1 MEIKDIILKSI
12 YGRLTD
18 EEQQLLADWLSQRD
32 HARLYERIRATIDE
46 KQAVEYLASIDV
58 ERALAKVKGAQYA
71 GPSVGVEDS
80 SETDGR
86 QQTGAFVTLRSPL
99 FRIAAALVLLI
110 VGGTFWYREHT
121 RVTPPVVSEAVELA
135 MQQSAEKGLQGAV
148 VVSGNGQKKVVTTQ
162 ELTRYHVDDDFAE
175 QLAEA
180 RRITTYQ
187 NKEYWVTLDDGTLVH
202 LNDNSRLIYPEQ
214 FGDRRDVIL
223 DGEAYFMVAKDK
235 SRQFVVHT
243 PQGDVRVHG
252 TEFMVNTRDGSKN
265 DKASVKELIEDVI
278 VEDCLYLM
286 DRGFYSPELKQIL
299 AGKNAT
305 YIMPVSSNMTSYQN
319 ALKRSRGRLKT
330 FVYKRREGLHTIK
343 SAVEYQVASDEGG
356 TRTIYFRNLHEAD
369 CEKANYLE
377 CLEKKLPGYTE
388 TKLEAAEKTFGVIIL
403 ETTHSG
409 TPQEIYEYYKTR
421 WSIETFYDYLKHQ
434 MDFNALGVQDWAEL
448 QGLAFMML
456 LSTLIRGAVH
466 ERLRQSS
473 LSGVY
478 MPEVMMTASSV
489 KAIRRNGTWTIENA
503 SKNERSIFEALSVPI
518 GTELTPAAPLLPT

>member
-18 EEQQLLADWLSQRD
+18 EEQQLLADWLSQGN
-32 HARLYERIRATIDE
+32 HVRLYERIRATIDE

-71 GPSVGVEDS
+71 GPSVGVEES

-86 QQTGAFVTLRSPL
+86 QQTAAFVTLRSPL

-187 NKEYWVTLDDGTLVH
+187 DKEYWVTLDDGTLVH
-202 LNDNSRLIYPEQ
+202 LNYDSRLIYPEK

-223 DGEAYFMVAKDK
+223 EGEAYFMVAKDK

-243 PQGDVRVHG
+243 PQGDVKVYG
-252 TEFMVNTRDGSKN
+252 TEFNVNTRSKGGDGN
-265 DKASVKELIEDVI
+265 DNGGLSVVLVKGSVSFTPARGKEQMLTPGQELSIVNAQLSINEVDTAPYVAWNEGKFFFEEWPLERIMEVMARWYGREVEFKSDDIKQLKYSGNFDRYEDIHPTMEAIEAI
-278 VEDCLYLM
+278 TGLKITIN
-286 DRGFYSPELKQIL
+286 PKQI
-299 AGKNAT
+299 
-305 YIMPVSSNMTSYQN
+305 
-319 ALKRSRGRLKT
+319 
-330 FVYKRREGLHTIK
+330 
-343 SAVEYQVASDEGG
+343 
-356 TRTIYFRNLHEAD
+356 
-369 CEKANYLE
+369 
-377 CLEKKLPGYTE
+377 
-388 TKLEAAEKTFGVIIL
+388 II
-403 ETTHSG
+403 E
-409 TPQEIYEYYKTR
+409 P
-421 WSIETFYDYLKHQ
+421 
-434 MDFNALGVQDWAEL
+434 
-448 QGLAFMML
+448 
-456 LSTLIRGAVH
+456 
-466 ERLRQSS
+466 
-473 LSGVY
+473 
-478 MPEVMMTASSV
+478 
-489 KAIRRNGTWTIENA
+489 
-503 SKNERSIFEALSVPI
+503 
-518 GTELTPAAPLLPT
+518 

>member
-18 EEQQLLADWLSQRD
+18 EEQQLFADWLSQRD

-71 GPSVGVEDS
+71 GSSVGAEES

-86 QQTGAFVTLRSPL
+86 QQTAAFVTLRSPL

-175 QLAEA
+175 QLADA

-187 NKEYWVTLDDGTLVH
+187 DKEYWVTLDDGTLVH
-202 LNDNSRLIYPEQ
+202 LNYDSRLIYPEK

-223 DGEAYFMVAKDK
+223 EGEAYFMVAKDK

-243 PQGDVRVHG
+243 PQGDVKVYG
-252 TEFMVNTRDGSKN
+252 TEFNVNTRSKGGDGN
-265 DKASVKELIEDVI
+265 DNGGLSVVLVKGSVSFTPARGKEQMLTPGQELSIVNAQLSINEVDTAPYVAWNEGKFFFEEWPLERIMEVMARWYGREVEFKSDDIKQLKYSGNFDRYEDIHPTMEAIEAI
-278 VEDCLYLM
+278 TGLKITIN
-286 DRGFYSPELKQIL
+286 PKQI
-299 AGKNAT
+299 
-305 YIMPVSSNMTSYQN
+305 
-319 ALKRSRGRLKT
+319 
-330 FVYKRREGLHTIK
+330 
-343 SAVEYQVASDEGG
+343 
-356 TRTIYFRNLHEAD
+356 
-369 CEKANYLE
+369 
-377 CLEKKLPGYTE
+377 
-388 TKLEAAEKTFGVIIL
+388 II
-403 ETTHSG
+403 E
-409 TPQEIYEYYKTR
+409 P
-421 WSIETFYDYLKHQ
+421 
-434 MDFNALGVQDWAEL
+434 
-448 QGLAFMML
+448 
-456 LSTLIRGAVH
+456 
-466 ERLRQSS
+466 
-473 LSGVY
+473 
-478 MPEVMMTASSV
+478 
-489 KAIRRNGTWTIENA
+489 
-503 SKNERSIFEALSVPI
+503 
-518 GTELTPAAPLLPT
+518 

>member
-18 EEQQLLADWLSQRD
+18 EEQQLFADWLSQRD

-71 GPSVGVEDS
+71 GSSVGAEES

-86 QQTGAFVTLRSPL
+86 QQTAAFVTLRSPL

-187 NKEYWVTLDDGTLVH
+187 DKEYWVTLDDGTLVH
-202 LNDNSRLIYPEQ
+202 LNYDSRLIYPEK

-223 DGEAYFMVAKDK
+223 EGEAYFMVAKDK

-243 PQGDVRVHG
+243 PQGDVKVYG
-252 TEFMVNTRDGSKN
+252 TEFNVNTRSKGGDGN
-265 DKASVKELIEDVI
+265 DNGGLSVVLVKGSVSFTPARGKEQMLTPGQELSIVNAQLSINEVDTAPYVAWNEGKFFFEEWPLERIMEVMARWYGREVEFKSDDIKQLKYSGNFDRYEDIHPTMEAIEAI
-278 VEDCLYLM
+278 TGLKITIN
-286 DRGFYSPELKQIL
+286 PKQI
-299 AGKNAT
+299 
-305 YIMPVSSNMTSYQN
+305 
-319 ALKRSRGRLKT
+319 
-330 FVYKRREGLHTIK
+330 
-343 SAVEYQVASDEGG
+343 
-356 TRTIYFRNLHEAD
+356 
-369 CEKANYLE
+369 
-377 CLEKKLPGYTE
+377 
-388 TKLEAAEKTFGVIIL
+388 II
-403 ETTHSG
+403 E
-409 TPQEIYEYYKTR
+409 P
-421 WSIETFYDYLKHQ
+421 
-434 MDFNALGVQDWAEL
+434 
-448 QGLAFMML
+448 
-456 LSTLIRGAVH
+456 
-466 ERLRQSS
+466 
-473 LSGVY
+473 
-478 MPEVMMTASSV
+478 
-489 KAIRRNGTWTIENA
+489 
-503 SKNERSIFEALSVPI
+503 
-518 GTELTPAAPLLPT
+518 

>member
-18 EEQQLLADWLSQRD
+18 EEQQLLADWSSQRD

-71 GPSVGVEDS
+71 GSSVGAEDS
-80 SETDGR
+80 AETDGR
-86 QQTGAFVTLRSPL
+86 QQTAAFVTLRSPL

-187 NKEYWVTLDDGTLVH
+187 DKEYWVTLDDGTLVH
-202 LNDNSRLIYPEQ
+202 LNYDSRLIYPEK

-223 DGEAYFMVAKDK
+223 EGEAYFMVAKDK

-243 PQGDVRVHG
+243 PQGDVKVYG
-252 TEFMVNTRDGSKN
+252 TEFNVNTRSKGGDGN
-265 DKASVKELIEDVI
+265 DNGGLSVVLVKGSVSFTPARGKEQMLTSGQELSIVNAQLSINEVDTAPYVAWNEGKFFFEEWPLERIMEVMARWYGREVEFKSDDIKQLKYSGNFDRYEDI
-278 VEDCLYLM
+278 HPTM
-286 DRGFYSPELKQIL
+286 
-299 AGKNAT
+299 
-305 YIMPVSSNMTSYQN
+305 
-319 ALKRSRGRLKT
+319 
-330 FVYKRREGLHTIK
+330 
-343 SAVEYQVASDEGG
+343 
-356 TRTIYFRNLHEAD
+356 EA
-369 CEKANYLE
+369 
-377 CLEKKLPGYTE
+377 
-388 TKLEAAEKTFGVIIL
+388 
-403 ETTHSG
+403 
-409 TPQEIYEYYKTR
+409 
-421 WSIETFYDYLKHQ
+421 IETITGLKI
-434 MDFNALGVQDWAEL
+434 
-448 QGLAFMML
+448 
-456 LSTLIRGAVH
+456 T
-466 ERLRQSS
+466 
-473 LSGVY
+473 
-478 MPEVMMTASSV
+478 
-489 KAIRRNGTWTIENA
+489 
-503 SKNERSIFEALSVPI
+503 
-518 GTELTPAAPLLPT
+518 LTPDKIIIEP

>member
-18 EEQQLLADWLSQRD
+18 EEQQLLADWSSQRD

-71 GPSVGVEDS
+71 GSSVGAEDS
-80 SETDGR
+80 AETDGR
-86 QQTGAFVTLRSPL
+86 QQTAAFVTLRSPL

-187 NKEYWVTLDDGTLVH
+187 DKEYWVTLDDGTLVH
-202 LNDNSRLIYPEQ
+202 LNYDSRLIYPEK

-223 DGEAYFMVAKDK
+223 EGEAYFMVAKDK

-243 PQGDVRVHG
+243 PQGDVKVYG
-252 TEFMVNTRDGSKN
+252 TEFNVNTRSKGGDGN
-265 DKASVKELIEDVI
+265 DNGGLSVVLVKGSVSFTPARGKEQMLTPGQELSIVNAQLSINEVDTAPYVAWNEGKFFFEEWPLERIMEVMARWYGREVEFKSDDIKQLKYSGNFDRYEDI
-278 VEDCLYLM
+278 HPTM
-286 DRGFYSPELKQIL
+286 
-299 AGKNAT
+299 
-305 YIMPVSSNMTSYQN
+305 
-319 ALKRSRGRLKT
+319 
-330 FVYKRREGLHTIK
+330 
-343 SAVEYQVASDEGG
+343 
-356 TRTIYFRNLHEAD
+356 EA
-369 CEKANYLE
+369 
-377 CLEKKLPGYTE
+377 
-388 TKLEAAEKTFGVIIL
+388 
-403 ETTHSG
+403 
-409 TPQEIYEYYKTR
+409 
-421 WSIETFYDYLKHQ
+421 IETITGLKI
-434 MDFNALGVQDWAEL
+434 
-448 QGLAFMML
+448 
-456 LSTLIRGAVH
+456 T
-466 ERLRQSS
+466 
-473 LSGVY
+473 
-478 MPEVMMTASSV
+478 
-489 KAIRRNGTWTIENA
+489 
-503 SKNERSIFEALSVPI
+503 
-518 GTELTPAAPLLPT
+518 LTPDKIIIEP

>member
-18 EEQQLLADWLSQRD
+18 EEQQLFADWLSQRD

-187 NKEYWVTLDDGTLVH
+187 DKEYWVTLDDGTLVH
-202 LNDNSRLIYPEQ
+202 LNYDSRLIYPEK

-223 DGEAYFMVAKDK
+223 EGEAYFMVAKDK

-243 PQGDVRVHG
+243 PQGDVKVYG
-252 TEFMVNTRDGSKN
+252 TEFNVNTRSKGGDGN
-265 DKASVKELIEDVI
+265 DNGGLSVVLVKGSVSFTPARGKEQMLTPGQELSI
-278 VEDCLYLM
+278 VNAQLSINEVDTAPYVAWN
-286 DRGFYSPELKQIL
+286 E
-299 AGKNAT
+299 GKFFFEEWPLEPDGP
-305 YIMPVSSNMTSYQN
+305 MS
-319 ALKRSRGRLKT
+319 
-330 FVYKRREGLHTIK
+330 EG
-343 SAVEYQVASDEGG
+343 V
-356 TRTIYFRNLHEAD
+356 RF
-369 CEKANYLE
+369 
-377 CLEKKLPGYTE
+377 
-388 TKLEAAEKTFGVIIL
+388 IIL
-403 ETTHSG
+403 HLKIS
-409 TPQEIYEYYKTR
+409 
-421 WSIETFYDYLKHQ
+421 SISNTQVTSTAMRISILPWR
-434 MDFNALGVQDWAEL
+434 LSSRL
-448 QGLAFMML
+448 LA
-456 LSTLIRGAVH
+456 
-466 ERLRQSS
+466 
-473 LSGVY
+473 
-478 MPEVMMTASSV
+478 
-489 KAIRRNGTWTIENA
+489 
-503 SKNERSIFEALSVPI
+503 
-518 GTELTPAAPLLPT
+518 